1 MRRLLLFV
9 ALLGFL
15 GYGAL
20 TFLQW
25 HFKIGEFAKGPQQFT
40 FTRYERKV
48 VGGGRAGLEY
58 FGLEAGKLHFKL
70 HCLEGSQTVAK
81 TVWLENDERSAKT
94 CGVYVHVLEVKGSD
108 GYSTKVEVSWD

>member
-1 MRRLLLFV
+1 MRRPLILA
-9 ALLGFL
+9 ALLGVL

-25 HFKIGEFAKGPQQFT
+25 HFKLGEYAKGPQQFT

-58 FGLEAGKLHFKL
+58 FGRESGLLHFQL
-70 HCLEGSQTVAK
+70 HCLEGSKTVAK
-81 TVWLENDERSAKT
+81 TLRLDKGQRSDKT
-94 CGVYVHVLEVKGSD
+94 CNVYVRILEVKGSD